1 MNRRCADCHWYASY
15 EGVCCNG
22 DSPHRADFVDADHIG
37 RKERTTMNN
46 RKRKKTW
53 KDTLVK
59 YILLTIA
66 GIILFHFGSE
76 VAYAE
81 RGYKAI
87 GGEGFA
93 LLLPLFYLIIS
104 RTVQDFV
111 LDLRELKKDEQQA
124 EYIHGRGKER
134 QKG

>member
-1 MNRRCADCHWYASY
+1 
-15 EGVCCNG
+15 
-22 DSPHRADFVDADHIG
+22 
-37 RKERTTMNN
+37 MNN

-53 KDTLVK
+53 RDTLRT

-66 GIILFHFGSE
+66 GIILFRIGSE

-93 LLLPLFYLIIS
+93 LLLPLYYLVIS

-111 LDLRELKKDEQQA
+111 RDFRELKEDEQKA
-124 EYIHGRGKER
+124 EYIHGRRKER
-134 QKG
+134 QEG

>member
-1 MNRRCADCHWYASY
+1 
-15 EGVCCNG
+15 
-22 DSPHRADFVDADHIG
+22 
-37 RKERTTMNN
+37 MNN

-104 RTVQDFV
+104 HTVQDFV

>member
-22 DSPHRADFVDADHIG
+22 DSPHRADFVDADH
-37 RKERTTMNN
+37 T
-46 RKRKKTW
+46 
-53 KDTLVK
+53 D
-59 YILLTIA
+59 IA
-66 GIILFHFGSE
+66 GFILFRIGSE

>member
-1 MNRRCADCHWYASY
+1 
-15 EGVCCNG
+15 
-22 DSPHRADFVDADHIG
+22 
-37 RKERTTMNN
+37 MNN

-53 KDTLVK
+53 KDTLRT

-66 GIILFHFGSE
+66 GIILFHIGSDM
-76 VAYAE
+76 AYAE

-93 LLLPLFYLIIS
+93 LLLPLFYLIFS
-104 RTVQDFV
+104 CTVQDFV
-111 LDLRELKKDEQQA
+111 RDLRELKKDGQKA

>member
-1 MNRRCADCHWYASY
+1 
-15 EGVCCNG
+15 
-22 DSPHRADFVDADHIG
+22 
-37 RKERTTMNN
+37 MNN

-93 LLLPLFYLIIS
+93 RS
-104 RTVQDFV
+104 EEHTS
-111 LDLRELKKDEQQA
+111 ELQSQ
-124 EYIHGRGKER
+124 R
-134 QKG
+134 

>member
-1 MNRRCADCHWYASY
+1 
-15 EGVCCNG
+15 
-22 DSPHRADFVDADHIG
+22 
-37 RKERTTMNN
+37 MNN

-66 GIILFHFGSE
+66 GFILFRIGSE

-87 GGEGFA
+87 GGEG
-93 LLLPLFYLIIS
+93 LFYLIIS

>member
-1 MNRRCADCHWYASY
+1 
-15 EGVCCNG
+15 
-22 DSPHRADFVDADHIG
+22 
-37 RKERTTMNN
+37 MNN

-87 GGEGFA
+87 GE
-93 LLLPLFYLIIS
+93 I
-104 RTVQDFV
+104 
-111 LDLRELKKDEQQA
+111 
-124 EYIHGRGKER
+124 GRAHV
-134 QKG
+134 